1 MRCDETGPYFESIEL
16 NKQFTVLGA
25 GQTEQLYAKMN
36 LTKRGRDDIAE
47 CRVDWYSND
56 TSIVT
61 VSKSG
66 LLTGVSNGTTVVTA
80 LSSRDEKMDQC
91 TVTVI
96 DRSIPVTSIRLKPS
110 TVIDPGKSEKL
121 VPQFLPSDASNQN
134 IIWESSDSTIAA
146 VEQSGTV
153 TAKSD
158 GTAVITVTTI
168 DGNKT
173 AQCSVYV
180 YIQVE
185 QIRLY
190 HNPIIEIDQ
199 TMKIVPDISPTD
211 AFNKEVT
218 WSTSNESV
226 VSVSPDGVIT
236 AKAIGNAVISVVS
249 LDGLKSDQCNVTVVN
264 KNSVTV
270 TDIDGNTYSTVR
282 IGNQLWTVENLKTKT
297 LNDGTP
303 LLYFSKDNYES
314 PNYCIYN
321 DNNNLFNKFGALYN
335 KSAVASGKLAP
346 KGWRIPDHDDF
357 EKMAVYLMKNGL
369 TSFDKAIDDAGI
381 NNNYNYIAKPLA
393 AKTDWETRLSPPPWD
408 PEGVG
413 NPVEGFC
420 PGNDL
425 NKNNLTGFTALPGGY
440 GNPTGGFENI
450 NIRASF
456 WSITQRNSRDAFAI
470 FEINFSSPHISLP
483 HNDDYEYDPGYK
495 CHSVR
500 IMRDI
505 DVNEINVSA
514 VTLDPVSLTLSK
526 NNSLQLFHEII
537 PFDATNQKVIWSS
550 SDSTV
555 VFVANGVV
563 VAKET
568 GSASVTVT
576 TLDGNLT
583 ASCMVT
589 VPEETIPVKKV
600 ILDNTSLSLIP
611 EQTDTLNAIVLPEDA
626 TDSKIH
632 WNSSD
637 TNVVKVKNGV
647 ITAKTYGKATITVTA
662 NDGEKTAKCVVTVP
676 EIIIPVATV
685 VLDKSTLTLSPDQT
699 DTLNATVVPEDAT
712 DSKIHWNSSDTNVV
726 KIKNGVITAKAT
738 GTAQI
743 TVTTN
748 DKGKTAKCNVIVQK
762 TIVHVA
768 GVILSNS
775 SLSLLPD
782 QTDTLK
788 AIVIPEDATDKD
800 VTWSSSD
807 TNIITVIDGV
817 ITAKAIGSATITVTT
832 NNGNKVADC
841 NIHVSENMVSV
852 TGVILSNT
860 SVILQPNQTD
870 TLSVKILPENASN
883 KKVTWS
889 SSDTSIVSVVF
900 GVITA
905 KNIGNATVTVTTQ
918 DGNKTAGFEVSV
930 IAPTVSVYSVTLDKI
945 ALVINPDSTDTIKAT
960 ILPQDATNKTLSWSS
975 SDINIVSVA
984 DGVITAHDTGTAKIT
999 VTTHDG
1005 NKTAACLVMVNLPT
1019 ISVSSVTLNKT
1030 RVTLIQDQ
1038 IEILRVT
1045 ILPENATNKTV
1056 TWRSTNPSVVS
1067 VEDGEIVAINPGS
1080 AQIIVTSID
1089 SRQTATCTVTVT
1101 EPFTPVEGITV
1112 DQSEVNVSVYTTHQL
1127 HETVLPENATN
1138 KNVTWTSSDTLIAKV
1153 KNGLITAIKT
1163 GTAVITVTSEDGGY
1177 SALCGVSVQE
1187 EGYGS
1192 VRDIE
1197 GNEYSTVR
1205 IGNLIWTIENLRTT
1219 KYNDNEEIPDFTGDS
1234 EAWKTDSAG
1243 AISIDSDG
1251 SVYYNWYAASNGR
1264 LAPTE
1269 GGWRIP
1275 TNDDW
1280 VALIKTLVK
1289 CGHNFEQV
1297 TDTIY
1302 HNTLGS
1308 SIAAKSGWAT
1318 NDIPGSPGHN
1328 LSENNSSR
1336 FNALPTGRCHLL
1348 GSIWENDG
1356 TSAYWWSSTS
1366 SADVIDGITT
1376 YMLSES
1382 KHLNVGATNKRH
1394 GQSIRLVKDVELY

>member
-36 LTKRGRDDIAE
+36 LTRRGRDDIAE

-61 VSKSG
+61 VSKDG
-66 LLTGVSNGTTVVTA
+66 LLTGVSKGTTVITA

-96 DRSIPVTSIRLKPS
+96 DRSIPVTSIRLKSS

-158 GTAVITVTTI
+158 GASVITVTTI

-270 TDIDGNTYSTVR
+270 TDIDGNIYSTVR

-321 DNNNLFNKFGALYN
+321 ENNNLFNKFGALYN

-369 TSFDKAIDDAGI
+369 TSFDRAINNAGI

-456 WSITQRNSRDAFAI
+456 WSITQRNSRDAFGI

-483 HNDDYEYDPGYK
+483 HNDDYEYDPGNK
-495 CHSVR
+495 CYSVR

-505 DVNEINVSA
+505 DIDEINISA
-514 VTLDPVSLTLSK
+514 VTLDPVSLTLAK
-526 NNSLQLFHEII
+526 NNSSQLFHEII
-537 PFDATNQKVIWSS
+537 PFDATNQKVVWSS

-589 VPEETIPVKKV
+589 VPEETISVKKV

-647 ITAKTYGKATITVTA
+647 ITAKTYGKATITVTT

-1030 RVTLIQDQ
+1030 RVTLMQDQ

-1056 TWRSTNPSVVS
+1056 AWKSTDSSVVS
-1067 VEDGEIVAINPGS
+1067 VEDGGIVAINPGT

-1127 HETVLPENATN
+1127 HETVLPENANN
-1138 KNVTWTSSDTLIAKV
+1138 KNVTWTSSDTLIVKV

-1177 SALCGVSVQE
+1177 SALCDVLVQE
-1187 EGYGS
+1187 EEYGS

-1243 AISIDSDG
+1243 ALSIDSDG

-1280 VALIKTLVK
+1280 IGLIKTLVK

-1394 GQSIRLVKDVELY
+1394 GQSIRLVKDVGLY